1 MRELFLKLNYIKEIV
16 KLEKSPFDNH
26 HNYFRQELPMDAKT
40 STCLIIKKKYLHRS
54 NLHTKYLLFAEEK
67 IVTLQG
73 SNLVGT
79 TRD

>member
-1 MRELFLKLNYIKEIV
+1 M

-40 STCLIIKKKYLHRS
+40 TACLITKKKYLHRT

-67 IVTLQG
+67 IITLQG
-73 SNLVGT
+73 RKVVDT
-79 TRD
+79 IRD